1 MKLKFLSVVLFSF
14 FAVSGVL
21 PTPSSAAAPQG
32 KIEDPVLD
40 KAIRAELKLD
50 DSAVLDEKYLKELT
64 SLYVHGEAKMKSLKG
79 LELAYNLKT
88 LLIAG
93 QEISDLSPISKL
105 YKLSF
110 LAVEKNPITNVCP
123 LAGLSELEK
132 LSIKNTQVEDIG
144 CLSDLEKL
152 TILDASDSSIGSIAP
167 LAQLKEL
174 KWLSI
179 AGNPVQDLS
188 PISGIHA
195 LTNLYV
201 DRDSLGDA
209 SKQLLEQFERSG
221 VAINAAAASS
231 ITVKMNEDRIL
242 FDHAPVIENGT
253 TLVQFRPL
261 FEKLGF
267 TIKWDG
273 ATSTIQASKQGVNL
287 SLQVDSAQASL
298 NNKPK
303 PLDAAPKNIDGSV
316 FVPVRFVGEASG
328 YEVTWLAA
336 AKTIYLMPE
345 REVVSSNGRLKLKV
359 GGQWLPQTPPANSK
373 YELFFTSGNNGL
385 ATVTSPKWSVKE
397 GLKLTDLTDLIK
409 QEAESK
415 QMYKVVDVK
424 PIKVNGLDASQIT
437 YTFST
442 DGKTSFTAIHTIV
455 EGKYSYFHIFLFV
468 GDVVLTEVSKA
479 YDNILQSLQEI
490 KLPYELSEEK
500 FGAMKP
506 SERYMDAAHYYRNMG
521 FFEKDKTLNDIQ
533 FDTKFGDAYRSNYA
547 SADWNPFD
555 ASEYYDEYADLY
567 VLQKDED
574 RVWSDNSETDVS
586 KGKDAYKQLLEV
598 WSRISRGSFK
608 PTDIRETWEKEDGPI
623 TVSFTLGGQKKE
635 LHADYVYGY
644 FDLGIVK
651 ELNAMIKPAGYEFA
665 VVSNYDD
672 ETFVM
677 VLSAEEKK
685 KLQEERYLDFITYE

>member
-1 MKLKFLSVVLFSF
+1 MKLKFLSVVLLSF

-64 SLYVHGEAKMKSLKG
+64 SLYVHGDVKIKSLAG
-79 LELAYNLKT
+79 LNLAYNLEG
-88 LLIAG
+88 LYLPN
-93 QEISDLSPISKL
+93 QEIADLSPLSGL
-105 YKLSF
+105 YRLKM
-110 LAVEKNPITNVCP
+110 LAINDNRVANVC
-123 LAGLSELEK
+123 ALSSLYGLEK
-132 LSIKNTQVEDIG
+132 LIISNNQIEDLS
-144 CLSDLEKL
+144 CLTHLTALTDLLADHNKISNIE
-152 TILDASDSSIGSIAP
+152 P
-167 LAQLKEL
+167 LAKSPL
-174 KWLSI
+174 KWLNI
-179 AGNPVQDLS
+179 AHNPVQDLS
-188 PISGIHA
+188 PISGINTLA
-195 LTNLYV
+195 NLYV

-221 VAINAAAASS
+221 IAINAAAASS
-231 ITVKMNEDRIL
+231 ITVKLNEDRIL

-287 SLQVDSAQASL
+287 TLQVGTEQATL
-298 NNKPK
+298 NNKPNA
-303 PLDAAPKNIDGSV
+303 LDVAPKNIEGSV

-345 REVVSSNGRLKLKV
+345 REVVSPNGRLKLKV
-359 GGQWLPQTPPANSK
+359 GGQWLPQTPSVNSK

-397 GLKLTDLTDLIK
+397 GLKLTDLTDIIK

-415 QMYKVVDVK
+415 QKYKVVDVK
-424 PIKVNGLDASQIT
+424 PVKVNGLDASQIT

-506 SERYMDAAHYYRNMG
+506 SERYMDAAHFYRNMG
-521 FFEKDKTLNDIQ
+521 FFEKDKALNDIQ
-533 FDTKFGDAYRSNYA
+533 FDTKFGDAYRSSYA

-555 ASEYYDEYADLY
+555 GSEYYDEYADLY

-574 RVWSDNSETDVS
+574 RVWSENPDADVS
-586 KGKDAYKQLLEV
+586 KGNAMYVKMLEQ
-598 WSRISRGSFK
+598 WSHISRGAFK
-608 PTDIRETWEKEDGPI
+608 PTDIKETWENEKGPV
-623 TVSFTLGGQKKE
+623 TVSFTLNGEKKE
-635 LHADYVYGY
+635 LHAEYASGY
-644 FDLGIVK
+644 LDFSMIQ
-651 ELNAMIKPAGYEFA
+651 ELNEMIRATGYEFA
-665 VVSNYDD
+665 IVMNYDD
-672 ETFVM
+672 EAFLL
-677 VLSAEEKK
+677 VLTADEKK
-685 KLQEERYLDFITYE
+685 KMKEERFLQFYE